1 MRTLVVGGTG
11 FIGEALCRE
20 LDRRGN
26 DVTAMA
32 RDPAAADLPGDVD
45 RVAGDV
51 TDYDA
56 IEPAFEG
63 QDAVINLVA
72 LSPLFRPAG
81 GNEKHFTVHRDGTD
95 TVVRAAEAHGVDRLV
110 QMSALGADPDAE
122 TAYLQSK
129 GLAEA
134 IVRESTLEWTIF
146 RPSVVFGQGEEFIP
160 YTKLLA
166 PPYLT
171 PLPGGGKTRFQ
182 PIWIGDLVP
191 MLADAVEG
199 AAPGT
204 DEAAGQADD
213 AGSSDES
220 SNDAGSSDAVEPAP
234 DGDPG
239 DGVEPAPD
247 GDPGDGVGTA
257 TDGVAGDEG
266 NPDAGSPDDDRT
278 PAERRAEPGGPA
290 PDGNPHAGQ
299 VYEIGGPEVL
309 TLAEVAALAHAT
321 DGKPVDVVSIPMP
334 LAKIGLSSLDHV
346 PAWLL
351 DALPGVPRMGAD
363 QYRSLQFDNT
373 VADNDVTAF
382 GVDPSELTTVAAY
395 LDVDPVEP

>member
-56 IEPAFEG
+56 IEPGFEA
-63 QDAVINLVA
+63 QDAVVNLVA

-81 GNEKHFTVHRDGTD
+81 GNEMHFTVHRDGTD
-95 TVVRAAEAHGVDRLV
+95 NVVRAAEAHGVDRLV
-110 QMSALGADPDAE
+110 QMSALGADPDAD

-134 IVRESTLEWTIF
+134 IVRESALEWTLF
-146 RPSVVFGQGEEFIP
+146 RPSVVFGEGEEFIP

-171 PLPGGGKTRFQ
+171 PLPGGGETRFQ

-199 AAPGT
+199 AAAAT
-204 DEAAGQADD
+204 DGAAGDADDDGSSDEPSDD
-213 AGSSDES
+213 AGSSD
-220 SNDAGSSDAVEPAP
+220 AGDPAP
-234 DGDPG
+234 DGDSA
-239 DGVEPAPD
+239 E
-247 GDPGDGVGTA
+247 TA
-257 TDGVAGDEG
+257 TDGNAGDER
-266 NPDAGSPDDDRT
+266 NPDAAPPDDDRA
-278 PAERRAEPGGPA
+278 PAERGAEPGGPA
-290 PDGNPHAGQ
+290 PDGNPHAGR

-309 TLAEVAALAHAT
+309 TLAEVAALAHAA

-334 LAKIGLSSLDHV
+334 LAKIGLSSLGHV

-382 GVDPSELTTVAAY
+382 GVDPADLTTVAEY